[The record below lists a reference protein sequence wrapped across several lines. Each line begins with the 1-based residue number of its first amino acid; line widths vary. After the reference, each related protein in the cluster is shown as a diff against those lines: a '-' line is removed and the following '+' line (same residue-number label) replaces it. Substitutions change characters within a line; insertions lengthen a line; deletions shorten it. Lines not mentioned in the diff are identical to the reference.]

1 MQIKQYLN
9 SIVSYT
15 NDKNTTHSSNPKD
28 ILTSAKTTTSKVL
41 SKISIKK
48 KISKQYLTFL
58 RLIDF
63 EIMTFIFLCRS
74 YEVRQW

>member
-1 MQIKQYLN
+1 MQIKQYLS

-28 ILTSAKTTTSKVL
+28 ILISAKTTTSKVL
-41 SKISIKK
+41 SKISMKK

-63 EIMTFIFLCRS
+63 DIMTFIFLCRS